1 MRILSRSAIT
11 GIISIICCILAL
23 PSFAQVRKV
32 ESLVYSEIV
41 DRMWEEMPKKVP
53 IVVSGKTTAL
63 SYTLLGTNAKEIA
76 NLVPAA
82 TESVIFDFLGV
93 GERQDEILISDLSP
107 RSQKKLI
114 VLSPTRY
121 DKIFSS
127 SVEPKERWRSFERQ
141 FPESLGLITFSR
153 VGLDFANKQALVLMV
168 TSSGGRFEAGTLV
181 LLTQEGGRWKISSQ
195 ADVWIT

>member
-1 MRILSRSAIT
+1 MKILSRSALT
-11 GIISIICCILAL
+11 GIIWAIYCILAL

-41 DRMWEEMPKKVP
+41 DRMWDEMPKKVP

-76 NLVPAA
+76 KLVPAA

-93 GERQDEILISDLSP
+93 GERQDEILISDLYP
-107 RSQKKLI
+107 RSTKKLI
-114 VLSPTRY
+114 VLSPMRY
-121 DKIFSS
+121 RKIFSS
-127 SVEPKERWRSFERQ
+127 SVELDERWRNFERQ
-141 FPESLGLITFSR
+141 FPKSLGLITFSR

-181 LLTQEGGRWKISSQ
+181 LLIRKHGGWKISDRT
-195 ADVWIT
+195 DVWIT